1 MVHTAAKIRKQWE
14 KLVERVLQHKLVRIV
29 RIPGAHGVAVEDRIL
44 VCMVGGSELY
54 EAPCSKRER
63 GGTRCRYDNE
73 EVGGAGEEVP
83 ASQTGKICDNT
94 WGLE

>member
-1 MVHTAAKIRKQWE
+1 MCDQWLRFTVKEHGQKVVHTAAKIRKQWE

-54 EAPCSKRER
+54 EAP
-63 GGTRCRYDNE
+63 
-73 EVGGAGEEVP
+73 
-83 ASQTGKICDNT
+83 
-94 WGLE
+94 